1 VRCHRR
7 SFDGIGRQYD
17 CQGDVQTTVRSFSA
31 LSDSLSVHRKRKK
44 TAKES
49 AESKR
54 ERKAWRTLGIITG
67 TFVLCWLP
75 FFLLAV
81 IRPAFNPDVS

>member
-1 VRCHRR
+1 
-7 SFDGIGRQYD
+7 
-17 CQGDVQTTVRSFSA
+17 
-31 LSDSLSVHRKRKK
+31 VHRKRKK